1 MESEPVIP
9 CFRSWIWYYNTT
21 TSAPELPSAKHTYKN
36 ILLEIAPDGVHSS
49 PFAKDDETHFAVW
62 GGPVSSGGYWG
73 GLHQRSNVRGCKN
86 FPYKEFGL
94 SKGIAD
100 EDVQGWG
107 TRHWV

>member
-49 PFAKDDETHFAVW
+49 PFATDDETHLRYREVLLPQVGTGEVFIREVMLEVARTF
-62 GGPVSSGGYWG
+62 PT
-73 GLHQRSNVRGCKN
+73 RS
-86 FPYKEFGL
+86 L
-94 SKGIAD
+94 D
-100 EDVQGWG
+100 
-107 TRHWV
+107 